1 MIPVDGQVLR
11 KEDGESWCC
20 CGLNLKEVQL
30 ERKQM
35 CTFRDPSKI
44 DSRIMA
50 GTTETVDVQWSKKEK
65 IENESADS
73 EVECTESLQNRTDS
87 V

>member
-44 DSRIMA
+44 D
-50 GTTETVDVQWSKKEK
+50 DK
-65 IENESADS
+65 
-73 EVECTESLQNRTDS
+73 NRFQDYGRNHGNGRRPM
-87 V
+87 VPKGKNRK